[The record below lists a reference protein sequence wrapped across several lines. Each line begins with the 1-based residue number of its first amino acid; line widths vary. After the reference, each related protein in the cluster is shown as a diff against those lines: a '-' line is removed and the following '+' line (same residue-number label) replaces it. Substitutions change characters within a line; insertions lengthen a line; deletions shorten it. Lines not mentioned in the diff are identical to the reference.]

1 MFITGNIVCVKGDRV
16 ARGEWSREGRG
27 NARLSGTRL
36 RPFRVVGR
44 ADVVDVRVPGG
55 ARRPAVDRHDLPGC
69 HARPDGHS
77 HRGRYGAV
85 SRVEPVRGRLGG
97 PKKWQSVPLSLRIG
111 DASGKG
117 TISSRARSTRTGGS
131 SSVVTGDLVYR
142 MVRDTAPPEVR
153 LLFAGIRKEGDKK
166 DVYALL
172 TKSMRRGGIG

>member
-1 MFITGNIVCVKGDRV
+1 
-16 ARGEWSREGRG
+16 
-27 NARLSGTRL
+27 
-36 RPFRVVGR
+36 
-44 ADVVDVRVPGG
+44 
-55 ARRPAVDRHDLPGC
+55 
-69 HARPDGHS
+69 
-77 HRGRYGAV
+77 
-85 SRVEPVRGRLGG
+85 LGG

-111 DASGKG
+111 DARVKEGNTDARFTASLSVQSQQTVTVDHATANGSAKAPADLTASTGPLTISFGETSKTVEVAIRSDRRNERNETFFVDLSNTSTTIADASGKG

-153 LLFAGIRKEGDKK
+153 LLFAGIRKEGDTK

>member
-1 MFITGNIVCVKGDRV
+1 VDHATANGSAKAPADLTASTGPLTISFGETSKTVEVAIRSDRRNERNETFFV
-16 ARGEWSREGRG
+16 D
-27 NARLSGTRL
+27 LSNTSTTI
-36 RPFRVVGR
+36 
-44 ADVVDVRVPGG
+44 A
-55 ARRPAVDRHDLPGC
+55 
-69 HARPDGHS
+69 
-77 HRGRYGAV
+77 
-85 SRVEPVRGRLGG
+85 
-97 PKKWQSVPLSLRIG
+97 

-153 LLFAGIRKEGDKK
+153 LLFAGIRKEGDTK

>member
-1 MFITGNIVCVKGDRV
+1 MKEGNTDARFTASLSVQSQQTVTVDHATTNGSAKAPADLTASTGPLTISFGETSKTVEVAIRSDRRNERNETFFV
-16 ARGEWSREGRG
+16 D
-27 NARLSGTRL
+27 LSNTSTTI
-36 RPFRVVGR
+36 
-44 ADVVDVRVPGG
+44 A
-55 ARRPAVDRHDLPGC
+55 
-69 HARPDGHS
+69 
-77 HRGRYGAV
+77 
-85 SRVEPVRGRLGG
+85 
-97 PKKWQSVPLSLRIG
+97 